1 MKHMNTTKDPARD
14 GILGARDAVR
24 NETGFAHLTQTGEV
38 CAKRRLRRGVTLIE
52 LLIAI
57 VIVGVLSGAVVFTV
71 NRSRDAALDA
81 VKMDNAN
88 KLNTLAITCFQS
100 GFDTSTWAT
109 SGAAIGALRAGVTL
123 PTFVPGSTAEQV
135 VRIERDVNAQA
146 YDFVPGS
153 AVAAPRFTARLNEPG
168 VRP

>member
-1 MKHMNTTKDPARD
+1 MNMENKK
-14 GILGARDAVR
+14 
-24 NETGFAHLTQTGEV
+24 TQTARLPRVFVNGTR
-38 CAKRRLRRGVTLIE
+38 ALRRGVTLIE

-81 VKMDNAN
+81 VKTDNAN

-100 GFDTSTWAT
+100 GFDTSGWTT
-109 SGAAIGALRAGVTL
+109 SAAAITALRAGVTL
-123 PTFVPGSTAEQV
+123 PTFVAGSTAQQV
-135 VRIERDVNAQA
+135 VRIERDVNAAA
-146 YDFVPGS
+146 YQFTVGTAAS
-153 AVAAPRFTARLNEPG
+153 APRFEAILNQPG

>member
-1 MKHMNTTKDPARD
+1 MKTHTETTASVSAPAFAQRSA
-14 GILGARDAVR
+14 ARR
-24 NETGFAHLTQTGEV
+24 S
-38 CAKRRLRRGVTLIE
+38 GVTLIE

-81 VKMDNAN
+81 VKVDNAN

-100 GFDTSTWAT
+100 GFDTTGWGDS
-109 SGAAIGALRAGVTL
+109 AAAVAALRAGVTL
-123 PTFVPGSTAEQV
+123 PTFVAGSTAQQV
-135 VRIERDVNAQA
+135 VRIERDVNAAA
-146 YDFVPGS
+146 YDFVAGT